1 MSETNKL
8 FRMIAMIIWTITF
21 IIGSFMVLY
30 VGLAA
35 LSAGI
40 SGSAGFYSRNM
51 LFNCMKFYTA
61 PILLFVNYIIIFRC
75 LKKNKNFSMRYA
87 KTILILGIIVFF
99 MPIIHFVLADI
110 EIFKD
115 KFSVVFSMQLM
126 CMVPV
131 IATYIS
137 TAAAYMDNKQIE

>member
-40 SGSAGFYSRNM
+40 SGSTGFYSRNT

-87 KTILILGIIVFF
+87 KTILILGIIVLF

-115 KFSVVFSMQLM
+115 KFSVVFSMQLV